1 MLAKS
6 KINNIG
12 TLISQALID
21 VKISREEFKNENL
34 YMYKISFIAKEAWK
48 NCGINRLFIIIKKGV

>member
-12 TLISQALID
+12 TLISEALID

-48 NCGINRLFIIIKKGV
+48 NCGINRVFIIIKKGV